1 MRFFFQIAMFSKWI
15 KCTQEN
21 AVKGEKSNRRVK
33 QACDQPDIDFALEPK
48 CNHTKLHLDG
58 AVPYFKSKPFCGL
71 KPVNEEY
78 DEEYYGGK

>member
-21 AVKGEKSNRRVK
+21 AVKGEKSKKRVK

-48 CNHTKLHLDG
+48 CNHTKLHLEG
-58 AVPYFKSKPFCGL
+58 AIPYFKNKPFCECQ
-71 KPVNEEY
+71 PNCDDYEY
-78 DEEYYGGK
+78 DYE